1 MNDIIV
7 KNLFEYWTLV
17 GSSNQSLRQTPYFK
31 YSPIQNSDWP
41 KRVFELEN
49 SAEALNAIV
58 ELLPTDN
65 FPARI
70 ATSGSHA
77 IQHDERFLFNFGLQ
91 NMAMPLEDA
100 KFPFEETP
108 EIHQVV
114 DTEEILAYAHVATV
128 AFKYHFNADVFANT
142 LHQSD
147 QVKAFVYV
155 EEGEILG
162 CGTLFV
168 DSNKVA
174 GLHTIG
180 TLPAG
185 RNKGIG
191 RKITERLLTQAQN
204 EGCSIAVLNASVMGE
219 PIYAKLGFQTYG
231 ELQTFSV
238 KE

>member
-1 MNDIIV
+1 MNNIIV
-7 KNLFEYWTLV
+7 KNLFEYWTVV
-17 GSSNQSLRQTPYFK
+17 GSLNQSLRQTPYFK
-31 YSPIQNSDWP
+31 YNPIQNSDWP

-49 SAEALNAIV
+49 SAEALDAII
-58 ELLPTDN
+58 ELLPTAN

-70 ATSGSHA
+70 TTSGLHT
-77 IQHDERFLFNFGLQ
+77 IQHDERFQFNFGLQ
-91 NMAMPLEDA
+91 NMAMSLNDA
-100 KFPFEETP
+100 QFPYQETP

-114 DTEEILAYAHVATV
+114 DTDEILAYAHVATV
-128 AFKYHFNADVFANT
+128 AFKYHFNADVFANV
-142 LHQSD
+142 LHQSE

-155 EEGEILG
+155 EEGEVLG
-162 CGTLFV
+162 CGTLFI
-168 DSNKVA
+168 DSNNVA

-191 RKITERLLTQAQN
+191 RKITERLLTQAQS

-219 PIYAKLGFQTYG
+219 PIYAKLGFKTYG